1 MPKIKHAHLRYR
13 VIDQALTNRNN
24 PFPNMETLRKLCAAE
39 VSKTHNAEVV
49 SVSTIEKDL
58 NAMRHEFEAPIS
70 YSRSHHGYYYSD
82 PNYSLEGV
90 PLSAGELESLRAA
103 ANTFSHFKNVTI
115 FQQFG
120 SAIDKLLTRIN
131 TEQRIRN
138 SDRLLIQ
145 FEEAP
150 SAKGIEHLEILVEAA
165 HARRSVSFKHRKFTE
180 KTTTFY
186 KVDPYMLK
194 EYRNRWYLI
203 AWSHN
208 AMAMRTFGLDRM
220 ESVELLHDTFTMDPS
235 FNAEDL
241 FRYSIGIT
249 TSGGKPENIEFEAS
263 ETLSKYLITQPIHET
278 QEVILRNEG
287 KCTFSLHVLITS
299 ELLITLLG
307 YGHSL
312 KVLKPTRLIDLMKSE
327 IEQMRKIYNV

>member
-1 MPKIKHAHLRYR
+1 MEQLRR
-13 VIDQALTNRNN
+13 
-24 PFPNMETLRKLCAAE
+24 LCAAE

-58 NAMRHEFEAPIS
+58 NAMRNEFDAPIK
-70 YSRSHHGYYYSD
+70 YSRTQHGYYYAD
-82 PNYSLEGV
+82 PNYSLEGI

-103 ANTFSHFKNVTI
+103 ASTFSHFKNVSL

-120 SAIDKLLTRIN
+120 SAIDKLITRIN
-131 TEQRIRN
+131 TEHRIRN

-150 SAKGIEHLEILVEAA
+150 SSKGVEHLELLVEAA
-165 HARRSVSFKHRKFTE
+165 HSRRSVTFKHRKFTE
-180 KTTTFY
+180 ESSTFY
-186 KVDPYMLK
+186 KVNPYMLK

-203 AWSHN
+203 GWSHN
-208 AMAMRTFGLDRM
+208 AMAMRTFGLDRI
-220 ESVELLHDTFTMDPS
+220 ESVELTNDLFDHDPA

-241 FRYSIGIT
+241 FRYSVGIT
-249 TSGGKPENIEFEAS
+249 TSGGRPQTIEFEAS

-278 QEVILRNEG
+278 QEIISRNDG
-287 KCTFSLHVLITS
+287 RCTFSLHVLITS

-312 KVLKPTRLIDLMKSE
+312 KVTKPAQLIDLMKDE
-327 IEQMRKIYNV
+327 IRQMGDLYKV